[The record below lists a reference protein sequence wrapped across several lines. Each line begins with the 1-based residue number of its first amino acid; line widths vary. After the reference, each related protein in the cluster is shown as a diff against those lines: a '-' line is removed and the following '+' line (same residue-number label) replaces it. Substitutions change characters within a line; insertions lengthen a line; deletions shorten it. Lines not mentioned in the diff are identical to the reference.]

1 MSVRRLR
8 VVVWTCTVH
17 VPVCSTF
24 VLIYFVLRSVIYSSY
39 PQSWRNSS
47 AIAALAL
54 CCRLRYAASH
64 NAISSQLVTVIVWL
78 NYFHNL
84 AIWDSSCVC
93 LNAFFYEIVPLSLQI
108 LVQNLD
114 RPCISRSTRTRS
126 SRRSVPESFLVFIV
140 GKVKLSTC
148 RRAVLIDY
156 YKTSGTLHYF
166 RHCTISAAPTETN

>member
-84 AIWDSSCVC
+84 AIWDSSCGNVPGSLTAASC
-93 LNAFFYEIVPLSLQI
+93 FERRTLCSFSRVALIVHVFRDPPAPGARVDQFQNPSLCS
-108 LVQNLD
+108 LWV
-114 RPCISRSTRTRS
+114 R
-126 SRRSVPESFLVFIV
+126 
-140 GKVKLSTC
+140 
-148 RRAVLIDY
+148 
-156 YKTSGTLHYF
+156 
-166 RHCTISAAPTETN
+166 